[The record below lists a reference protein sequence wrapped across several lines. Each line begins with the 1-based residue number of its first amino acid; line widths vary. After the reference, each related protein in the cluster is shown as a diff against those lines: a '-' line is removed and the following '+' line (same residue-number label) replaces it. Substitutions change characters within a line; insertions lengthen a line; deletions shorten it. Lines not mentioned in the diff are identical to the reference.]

1 MESGKWMME
10 SNDMEVLNQFVKESK
25 KRIEEL
31 EYQLLVRNTR
41 IQFLENDNNRLRT
54 QINSGEKK

>member
-10 SNDMEVLNQFVKESK
+10 SNDMEVLNQFVKEQK

-31 EYQLLVRNTR
+31 EYQLLVRNTK
-41 IQFLENDNNRLRT
+41 IQFLEHDNNRLRT
-54 QINSGEKK
+54 QINSGKKK